1 MIAVFKRELKS
12 YFDGMTGYFFAAFF
26 IFLAG
31 MYTMIYCLKNLYP
44 YFEYVVYEMC
54 FFYLIAIPI
63 LTMKSIAEDKK
74 QKTDQLLYALPLSMS
89 QIVIGKFFA
98 MAVVLF
104 VPISVIGVIPL
115 ILKQYGSIHMA
126 TGYSSLF
133 GFYLL
138 GCALIAIGLF
148 LSSLTEN
155 QIVAAVMSFF
165 ALLICYLSV
174 GLSSYLPTDAVS
186 SYGAL
191 AVLVLLAVTIV
202 YVVTK
207 SKAAFISF
215 VLIGEVLLT
224 VLFLLKKSM
233 FESAFQRLLLKC
245 SMFERW
251 MNFVNGM
258 FDVTAIVYY
267 VSVTALFLFFT
278 VQVMEKRRW
287 NS

>member
-1 MIAVFKRELKS
+1 MIAIFKRELKS

-31 MYTMIYCLKNLYP
+31 MYTMIYCLQNLYP
-44 YFEYVVYEMC
+44 YFEYVIYEMC

-89 QIVIGKFFA
+89 QIVIGKFLA

-104 VPISVIGVIPL
+104 VPIGVIGVIPL
-115 ILKQYGSIHMA
+115 ILKQYGPVHMA

-165 ALLICYLSV
+165 AVLICYLSV
-174 GLSSYLPTDAVS
+174 GLSSYVPTDAIS
-186 SYGAL
+186 SYAAF
-191 AVLVLLAVTIV
+191 AVLILIFAMIV
-202 YVVTK
+202 YAVTK
-207 SKAAFISF
+207 SKVAGVSV
-215 VLIGEVLLT
+215 VLIGEVVLT
-224 VLFLLKKSM
+224 VLFLIKKSI
-233 FESAFQRLLLKC
+233 FESAFQKLLLQC
-245 SMFERW
+245 SLFERL
-251 MNFVNGM
+251 MNFINGM
-258 FDVTAIVYY
+258 FDVTAIIYY
-267 VSVTALFLFFT
+267 LSVTVLFLFFT

-287 NS
+287 N

>member
-1 MIAVFKRELKS
+1 MIAIFKRELKS

-31 MYTMIYCLKNLYP
+31 MYTMIYCLQNLYP
-44 YFEYVVYEMC
+44 YFEYVIYEMC

-89 QIVIGKFFA
+89 QIVIGKFLA

-104 VPISVIGVIPL
+104 VPIGVIGVIPL
-115 ILKQYGSIHMA
+115 ILKQYGPVHMA

-165 ALLICYLSV
+165 AVLICYLSV
-174 GLSSYLPTDAVS
+174 GLSSYVPTDAIS
-186 SYGAL
+186 SYAAF
-191 AVLVLLAVTIV
+191 AVLVLIFAIIV
-202 YVVTK
+202 YAVTK
-207 SKAAFISF
+207 SKVAGVSV
-215 VLIGEVLLT
+215 VLIGEVVLT
-224 VLFLLKKSM
+224 VLFLIKKSI
-233 FESAFQRLLLKC
+233 FESAFQKLLLQC
-245 SMFERW
+245 SLFERL
-251 MNFVNGM
+251 MNFINGM
-258 FDVTAIVYY
+258 FDVTAIIYY
-267 VSVTALFLFFT
+267 LSVTVLFLFFT

-287 NS
+287 N

>member
-1 MIAVFKRELKS
+1 MIAIFKRELKS

-31 MYTMIYCLKNLYP
+31 MYTMIYCLQNLYP
-44 YFEYVVYEMC
+44 YFEYVIYEMC

-89 QIVIGKFFA
+89 QIVIGKFLA

-104 VPISVIGVIPL
+104 VPIGVIGVIPL
-115 ILKQYGSIHMA
+115 ILKQYGPVHMA

-165 ALLICYLSV
+165 AVLICYLSV
-174 GLSSYLPTDAVS
+174 GLSSYVPTDAIS
-186 SYGAL
+186 SYAAF
-191 AVLVLLAVTIV
+191 AVLVLIFAIIV
-202 YVVTK
+202 YAVTK
-207 SKAAFISF
+207 SKVAGVPV
-215 VLIGEVLLT
+215 VLIGEVVLT
-224 VLFLLKKSM
+224 VLFLIKKSI
-233 FESAFQRLLLKC
+233 FESAFQKLLLQC
-245 SMFERW
+245 SLFERL
-251 MNFVNGM
+251 MNFINGM
-258 FDVTAIVYY
+258 FDVTAIIYY
-267 VSVTALFLFFT
+267 LSVTVLFLFFT

-287 NS
+287 N

>member
-1 MIAVFKRELKS
+1 MIAIFKRELKS

-31 MYTMIYCLKNLYP
+31 MYTMIYCLQNLYP
-44 YFEYVVYEMC
+44 YFEYVIYEMC

-89 QIVIGKFFA
+89 QIVIGKFLA

-104 VPISVIGVIPL
+104 VPIGVIGVIPL
-115 ILKQYGSIHMA
+115 ILKQYGPVHMA

-165 ALLICYLSV
+165 AVLICYLSV
-174 GLSSYLPTDAVS
+174 GLSSYVPTDAIS
-186 SYGAL
+186 SYAAF
-191 AVLVLLAVTIV
+191 AVLILIFAMIV

-207 SKAAFISF
+207 SKVAGVSV
-215 VLIGEVLLT
+215 VLIGEVVLT
-224 VLFLLKKSM
+224 VLFLIKKSI
-233 FESAFQRLLLKC
+233 FESAFQKLLLQC
-245 SMFERW
+245 SLFERL
-251 MNFVNGM
+251 MNFINGM
-258 FDVTAIVYY
+258 FDVTAIIYY
-267 VSVTALFLFFT
+267 LSVTVLFLFFT

-287 NS
+287 N